1 MIINP
6 YAYTVKD
13 ENIDETLTEER
24 ITEIIEQL
32 LRRKPGIVLENTDPF
47 VLVPDIQSII
57 AELGYTSI
65 NPKQVL
71 QNLFQYGPFQDYI
84 EDPEVTDIFINAP
97 DFVAIRKKGKDVK
110 LNINFK
116 SNKRLRE
123 FVKRIVIMN
132 GGRINENE
140 AKVIVTDPRY
150 NLRIVAT
157 LETISVHSP
166 MLHIRKPPT
175 YKTLPDLVDDEMLTP
190 QQAQQL
196 AAMVKERKSIVISGP
211 PSSGKTTLLAALI
224 REIPQ
229 EERYAI
235 IQETFEI
242 PRIHPNSFV
251 EVMRTSELQPW
262 LKQYTLFELVKI
274 GLLETLNRIIIGE
287 VKGPETYEWV
297 FAIYSGMNGSMTTV
311 HTNSSSE
318 TIPKLIMLM
327 KMANTDLPADFLR
340 NVLLNSI
347 DYILYV
353 KRFKLRE
360 IYNVKRG
367 ELEYAETSVQVL

>member
-13 ENIDETLTEER
+13 ENIDEALMEER

-32 LRRKPGIVLENTDPF
+32 LKRKPGIVLENTDPF
-47 VLVPDIQSII
+47 ALIPDIQSII
-57 AELGYTSI
+57 TDLGYTNI
-65 NPKQVL
+65 TPKQVI

-97 DFVAIRKKGKDVK
+97 DFVAVRKKGKDTR
-110 LNINFK
+110 LNIDFK

-157 LETISVHSP
+157 LESISVHSP

-175 YKTLPDLVDDEMLTP
+175 YKTLDDLVEDGMLSKELSG
-190 QQAQQL
+190 QL
-196 AAMVKERKSIVISGP
+196 ATMVKERKSMVISGP

-224 REIPQ
+224 REIP
-229 EERYAI
+229 EHERYAI

-262 LKQYTLFELVKI
+262 LKQYTLFELTKI

-287 VKGPETYEWV
+287 IKGKEAYEWV
-297 FAIYSGMNGSMTTV
+297 FAVYSGMNGSMTTV
-311 HTNSSSE
+311 HTNSSDE

-327 KMANTDLPADFLR
+327 KMANTDLPADFLQK
-340 NVLLNSI
+340 VLQNSI

-353 KRFKLRE
+353 KNFKLKE

-367 ELEYAETSVQVL
+367 ELEYAKTSV

>member
-6 YAYTVKD
+6 YAYTAKD
-13 ENIDETLTEER
+13 EDIDEILREER
-24 ITEIIEQL
+24 ITEIIDKL
-32 LRRKPGIVLENTDPF
+32 LKRKPGIILENTDPF
-47 VLVPDIQSII
+47 TLIPDIQDII
-57 AELGYTSI
+57 AQLGYT
-65 NPKQVL
+65 NVTPKHII
-71 QNLFQYGPFQDYI
+71 QNLFQYGPFQDLI

-97 DFVAIRKKGKDVK
+97 DFVAVRKKGKDTK
-110 LNINFK
+110 LSINFK
-116 SNKRLRE
+116 SNKELKE

-140 AKVIVTDPRY
+140 AKVITTDPRY

-157 LETISVHSP
+157 LESISIHSP

-175 YKTLPDLVDDEMLTP
+175 YKTLTDLIEDGMLTQ

-196 AAMVKERKSIVISGP
+196 AALVKERKSIVISGP

-224 REIPQ
+224 REIP
-229 EERYAI
+229 EHERYAI

-274 GLLETLNRIIIGE
+274 GLLETLGRVIIGE
-287 VKGPETYEWV
+287 VKGAETYEWV
-297 FAIYSGMNGSMTTV
+297 FAVYSGMNGSMTTV
-311 HTNSSSE
+311 HTNSSQE
-318 TIPKLIMLM
+318 TIPKLLMLM
-327 KMANTDLPADFLR
+327 KMANTDLPADFLES
-340 NVLLNSI
+340 VLLSSI

-353 KRFKLRE
+353 KGFKLRE

-367 ELEYAETSVQVL
+367 ELEYVETNV

>member
-1 MIINP
+1 VIINP
-6 YAYTVKD
+6 YAYSIRD
-13 ENIDETLTEER
+13 EAIDEVILEER
-24 ITEIIEQL
+24 ITEVIEQL
-32 LRRKPGIVLENTDPF
+32 LKRRPGAVLEITDPF
-47 VLVPDIQSII
+47 TLIPDIQNII
-57 AELGYTSI
+57 AERGYTNI
-65 NPKQVL
+65 TPKQVI

-97 DFVAIRKKGKDVK
+97 DFVAIRKKGKDTK
-110 LNINFK
+110 LNIDFK

-123 FVKRIVIMN
+123 FIKRVVVMN

-157 LETISVHSP
+157 LESISIHSP

-175 YKTLPDLVDDEMLTP
+175 YKDLNSLVEDEMLDEN
-190 QQAQQL
+190 L
-196 AAMVKERKSIVISGP
+196 ASYLAKLVKKRKSIVISGP

-229 EERYAI
+229 HERYAI

-251 EVMRTSELQPW
+251 EIMRASELQPW

-274 GLLETLNRIIIGE
+274 GLLETLGRIIIGE
-287 VKGPETYEWV
+287 VKGAETYEWV
-297 FAIYSGMNGSMTTV
+297 FAIYSGMSGSMTTV
-311 HTNSSSE
+311 HTNSSEE

-327 KMANTDLPADFLR
+327 KMANTDLSADFLR

-353 KRFKLRE
+353 KGFRLRE

-367 ELEYAETSVQVL
+367 ELEYVQAIV